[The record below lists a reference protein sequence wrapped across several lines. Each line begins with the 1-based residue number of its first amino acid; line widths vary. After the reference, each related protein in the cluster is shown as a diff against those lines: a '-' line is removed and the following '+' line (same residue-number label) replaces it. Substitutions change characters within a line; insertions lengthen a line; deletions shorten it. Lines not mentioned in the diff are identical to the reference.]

1 MNIGQWFI
9 CAALLVVAVDTA
21 LHSGDYG
28 NAGMPKEF
36 HKHDGKF
43 QSPIDLRNAYEVDLR
58 DIQFNYP
65 TTQFKIVNTG
75 YFIKLKPLDTQNYII
90 VDGKQHP
97 LVEFHF
103 HTPSEHMIEGKQYPM
118 EAHFVHKTKEG
129 DVAVVGV
136 IFEAGAHNDALDA
149 IITNLPSDKKVEH
162 TMSTSL
168 DLKKLFPQDKRYFRY
183 TGSLTT
189 PHFGEGVKW
198 FVIKQPVQ
206 VDAEQLR
213 RMTVV
218 MGKNSRPVQQ
228 LQNRPIVF
236 DSAIDKDCVMDIA

>member
-21 LHSGDYG
+21 LHSGD

-43 QSPIDLRNAYEVDLR
+43 QSPVDLGNAYEVDLR

-75 YFIKLKPLDTQNYII
+75 YFIKLNPLDTQSYIT
-90 VDGKQHP
+90 VDGTRYN
-97 LVEFHF
+97 LIEFHF
-103 HTPSEHMIEGKQYPM
+103 HTPSEHAVDKTQYPM
-118 EAHFVHKTKEG
+118 EAHFVHKNKK

-136 IFEAGAHNDALDA
+136 FFEEGAHNDALDA
-149 IITNLPSDKKVEH
+149 IIANIPATAKIEQKMAKALE
-162 TMSTSL
+162 
-168 DLKKLFPQDKRYFRY
+168 LKKLFPKDKRYFRY

-206 VDAEQLR
+206 ADAEQLKK
-213 RMTVV
+213 MQVV
-218 MGKNSRPVQQ
+218 MGHNSRPVQLMHQ
-228 LQNRPIVF
+228 RPVVL
-236 DSAIDKDCVMDIA
+236 DTTIDKDCVVNIA